1 MTVFIDEVMFI
12 KYQSW
17 PLQQIVNFQTNKGGE
32 EFYNKLDLTLERYE
46 KEGSAEDLA
55 LIELYD
61 FLLSLNF
68 TGKYWNDPEEKL
80 LDYRRKMNGYL
91 QIGRQLNLVN
101 AVATVPKASK
111 ITSVNI
117 ISLTLIIIIC
127 LITVFVSFMFDDFS
141 TQQGDMWRAITDKYT
156 NGVER

>member
-1 MTVFIDEVMFI
+1 MVWEQEKTQKIFENIISQNKELARSLSYLNLSESTVSEACFIVTVFIDEVMFI

-80 LDYRRKMNGYL
+80 LD
-91 QIGRQLNLVN
+91 
-101 AVATVPKASK
+101 
-111 ITSVNI
+111 
-117 ISLTLIIIIC
+117 
-127 LITVFVSFMFDDFS
+127 
-141 TQQGDMWRAITDKYT
+141 
-156 NGVER
+156 